1 MKKSNDQTLKEVINE
16 LLEAYKL
23 GDKLKEVRLIDSW
36 EKVVGKLINKHTK
49 NLYIKKK
56 VLFVKLDSAALRNE
70 LSYARQKIIK
80 ALNKEAK
87 EEVIDDIVF
96 K

>member
-49 NLYIKKK
+49 NLFIKKK

-80 ALNKEAK
+80 ALNKEVK
-87 EEVIDDIVF
+87 GEVIENIVF
-96 K
+96 T

>member
-96 K
+96 T

>member
-16 LLEAYKL
+16 LLESYKL
-23 GDKLKEVRLIDSW
+23 SDKLKEVRLIDSW

>member
-16 LLEAYKL
+16 LLESYKL
-23 GDKLKEVRLIDSW
+23 SDKLKEVRLIDSW

-80 ALNKEAK
+80 ALNKEAD

-96 K
+96 T

>member
-87 EEVIDDIVF
+87 EVVIDDIVF
-96 K
+96 T

>member
-23 GDKLKEVRLIDSW
+23 GDKLKEVRLIGSW

-80 ALNKEAK
+80 ALNKEADK
-87 EEVIDDIVF
+87 EVIDDIVF
-96 K
+96 T

>member
-16 LLEAYKL
+16 LLKAYKL

-87 EEVIDDIVF
+87 EEVIENIVF
-96 K
+96 T

>member
-16 LLEAYKL
+16 LLESYKL

-87 EEVIDDIVF
+87 EEVIEDIVF

>member
-16 LLEAYKL
+16 LLESYKL

-80 ALNKEAK
+80 ALNKEAD
-87 EEVIDDIVF
+87 EEVIENIVF
-96 K
+96 T

>member
-16 LLEAYKL
+16 LLKAYKL
-23 GDKLKEVRLIDSW
+23 GNKLKEVRLIDSW
-36 EKVVGKLINKHTK
+36 EKIVGKLINKHTK

-70 LSYARQKIIK
+70 LSYARQKIIN

-87 EEVIDDIVF
+87 GEVIENIVF
-96 K
+96 T

>member
-16 LLEAYKL
+16 LLKAYKL
-23 GDKLKEVRLIDSW
+23 SDKLKEVRLIDSW

>member
-16 LLEAYKL
+16 LLKAYKL
-23 GDKLKEVRLIDSW
+23 GDKLKEMRLIDSW

-87 EEVIDDIVF
+87 GDVIDDIVF
-96 K
+96 T

>member
-36 EKVVGKLINKHTK
+36 EKVVGKLINKYTK

-96 K
+96 T

>member
-16 LLEAYKL
+16 LLESYKL
-23 GDKLKEVRLIDSW
+23 SDKLKEVRLIDSW

-56 VLFVKLDSAALRNE
+56 VLFVKLDSSALRNE

-80 ALNKEAK
+80 ALNKEAD
-87 EEVIDDIVF
+87 EEVIENIVF
-96 K
+96 T